1 MVTDNQNIK
10 PTLMVTVA
18 IAMSSFYQNKRSQV
32 YKVAPLSKLYFLSVE
47 LGVFRNYDNAK
58 LSFRFEL
65 LSNGQV
71 WEEKRKLSTGFI
83 IDKHF
88 G

>member
-10 PTLMVTVA
+10 PTLIVTVA
-18 IAMSSFYQNKRSQV
+18 IVMSSFYQNKRPQV
-32 YKVAPLSKLYFLSVE
+32 YKAAPLSKLHFLSVK
-47 LGVFRNYDNAK
+47 LGVFRNSDNAK

-65 LSNGQV
+65 PSNGQV